1 METDMMRNVFVSCC
15 AAAAML
21 SVASIVAPT
30 PAHAWWR
37 YGYTARPYAYAY
49 PVRPYYAYRPY
60 RAYAFVPG
68 PRVWVGRR
76 DRWRW

>member
-1 METDMMRNVFVSCC
+1 MMRNVFVSCC

-21 SVASIVAPT
+21 SAASIVAPN

-37 YGYTARPYAYAY
+37 SGYTARPHAYVYPARPYAY
-49 PVRPYYAYRPY
+49 RAYRPY

-68 PRVWVGRR
+68 PRIWVGRR
-76 DRWRW
+76 HRWR